1 MRALTKLFAVVL
13 TILTL
18 FTLAACGGS
27 AAATLNDIPAYPGAT
42 ELKPGES
49 NIADTLANNNQADA
63 AMRGQVGVGGKTEQ
77 KGYNLPKDANWDQVK
92 AFYDEKLKAG
102 GWGTNTLVS
111 GIMDQANQG
120 NDLFQTSNW
129 QKGTQNV
136 TVVMVVSPVNADE
149 KQLIVSLSSQ

>member
-1 MRALTKLFAVVL
+1 MRIPTKLLAVVL
-13 TILTL
+13 TVLTL
-18 FTLAACGGS
+18 LTLAACGGS

-63 AMRGQVGVGGKTEQ
+63 AMRGQIGVGGKTEQ
-77 KGYNLPKDANWDQVK
+77 KGFNLPKDANWDQIK

-102 GWGTNTLVS
+102 GWGTNSLVS

-120 NDLFQTSNW
+120 NGLFQTANW
-129 QKGTQNV
+129 QKDKQNV
-136 TVVMVVSPVNADE
+136 TIVMVTSPTEPDVKE
-149 KQLIVSLSSQ
+149 LVVSLSTQ

>member
-1 MRALTKLFAVVL
+1 MRTLTRLLAVVL
-13 TILTL
+13 TVLTL

-27 AAATLNDIPAYPGAT
+27 AAATLGDIPAYPGAT

-49 NIADTLANNNQADA
+49 NLGDTLANNNQADA

-77 KGYNLPKDANWDQVK
+77 KGFNLPKDAKWDQIK
-92 AFYDEKLKAG
+92 GFYDEKLKAS
-102 GWGTNTLVS
+102 GWGTNSLVG

-120 NDLFQTSNW
+120 NTLFQTSNW

-136 TVVMVVSPVNADE
+136 TVLMVTSPTNADE
-149 KQLIVSLSSQ
+149 KQLIISLSSQ

>member
-1 MRALTKLFAVVL
+1 MKLSTKLFAVVL
-13 TILTL
+13 TMLTL

-49 NIADTLANNNQADA
+49 NIADTLANNNQTDA
-63 AMRGQVGVGGKTEQ
+63 AMRGQLGVGGKTEQ

-102 GWGTNTLVS
+102 GWGTNSLVS

-120 NDLFQTSNW
+120 NSLFQTTNW

-136 TVVMVVSPVNADE
+136 TVVMVVSPTNADE